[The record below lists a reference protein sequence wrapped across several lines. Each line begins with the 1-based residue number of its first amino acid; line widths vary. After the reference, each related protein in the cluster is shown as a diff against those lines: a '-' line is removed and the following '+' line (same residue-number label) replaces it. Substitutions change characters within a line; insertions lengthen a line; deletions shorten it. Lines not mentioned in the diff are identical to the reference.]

1 MDLVLHQ
8 YPRFLDLSLHGSF
21 CVAGILTG
29 GDTEGVESNSSFVRH
44 SRRLDPTADRDRRCQ
59 ARQAQ
64 KKRLDELHR
73 GNVVAHQPLLHG
85 PRDRNVKESARRE
98 AARALAERYDTPQPS
113 HEAYRLPKETRRRSP
128 LVPHPKKS
136 RRFRPSSSE
145 PTSTAT
151 KITEPNPLSN
161 IWKTLCQIRLWN
173 LFKQNPPVVT
183 ALARL
188 PIDPIS
194 DLNEVFPPTSAE
206 FLPKGI
212 PVDPDRKS
220 PWADSWGPR
229 PSTLRRP
236 ILQRLNTYASTH
248 PLLVGINAT
257 GISYENLLQLIRDFG
272 DHPVL
277 KHAASTK
284 FRTAVLAA
292 VPVASAHDLTGSY
305 IVPWSELEQVKF
317 PPLVLEY
324 DGNFKRIA
332 MKLPNKTSTQVMV
345 YFTEHYQE
353 LIKTD
358 IVQHIMQH
366 LPIL

>member
-1 MDLVLHQ
+1 MKFGAFGGH
-8 YPRFLDLSLHGSF
+8 PESGIF
-21 CVAGILTG
+21 CKEGLTLLPTEIGVA
-29 GDTEGVESNSSFVRH
+29 
-44 SRRLDPTADRDRRCQ
+44 RLDRP
-59 ARQAQ
+59 Q

-85 PRDRNVKESARRE
+85 PRDRNAKESARRE
-98 AARALAERYDTPQPS
+98 AVRALAERYDTPQPS

-173 LFKQNPPVVT
+173 F
-183 ALARL
+183 
-188 PIDPIS
+188 
-194 DLNEVFPPTSAE
+194 AE
-206 FLPKGI
+206 FVPKGT

-236 ILQRLNTYASTH
+236 ILERLNTYASTH

-257 GISYENLLQLIRDFG
+257 GLSYENLLQLIRDFG

-292 VPVASAHDLTGSY
+292 VPVASARDLTGSY

-366 LPIL
+366 LQHLPIL

>member
-1 MDLVLHQ
+1 MKFGAFGGH
-8 YPRFLDLSLHGSF
+8 PESGIF
-21 CVAGILTG
+21 CKEGLTLLPTEIGVA
-29 GDTEGVESNSSFVRH
+29 
-44 SRRLDPTADRDRRCQ
+44 RLDRP
-59 ARQAQ
+59 Q

-73 GNVVAHQPLLHG
+73 GNVVAHQPLLPG

-173 LFKQNPPVVT
+173 LFKQNPPVAT

-206 FLPKGI
+206 FVPKGT

-236 ILQRLNTYASTH
+236 ILERLNT
-248 PLLVGINAT
+248 
-257 GISYENLLQLIRDFG
+257 
-272 DHPVL
+272 
-277 KHAASTK
+277 
-284 FRTAVLAA
+284 TAVLAA

-305 IVPWSELEQVKF
+305 IIPWSELEQVKF

-324 DGNFKRIA
+324 DGNFKRIV

>member
-1 MDLVLHQ
+1 M
-8 YPRFLDLSLHGSF
+8 
-21 CVAGILTG
+21 
-29 GDTEGVESNSSFVRH
+29 RH
-44 SRRLDPTADRDRRCQ
+44 PCPSGRLDPTADRDWRCQ
-59 ARQAQ
+59 ARQAP
-64 KKRLDELHR
+64 E
-73 GNVVAHQPLLHG
+73 
-85 PRDRNVKESARRE
+85 E
-98 AARALAERYDTPQPS
+98 TPGRIAS
-113 HEAYRLPKETRRRSP
+113 RKRRRSSASSTRSQGPQRKRVCTEGGCQGLGGEIRHPTAVARSVPSAKGDEKTQSLGFTSQEKPP
-128 LVPHPKKS
+128 LPALFKAQPVVEYLGRPFVKS
-136 RRFRPSSSE
+136 GYGTYVAPISLPR
-145 PTSTAT
+145 
-151 KITEPNPLSN
+151 
-161 IWKTLCQIRLWN
+161 
-173 LFKQNPPVVT
+173 FKQNPPVAT
-183 ALARL
+183 TLARL

-194 DLNEVFPPTSAE
+194 DMNEVIPPTN
-206 FLPKGI
+206 
-212 PVDPDRKS
+212 
-220 PWADSWGPR
+220 SWGPR

-236 ILQRLNTYASTH
+236 ILERLNTYASTH

-257 GISYENLLQLIRDFG
+257 GLSYENLLQSIRDFG

>member
-1 MDLVLHQ
+1 M
-8 YPRFLDLSLHGSF
+8 
-21 CVAGILTG
+21 
-29 GDTEGVESNSSFVRH
+29 RH
-44 SRRLDPTADRDRRCQ
+44 PCPPGRLDPTADRDRRCQ
-59 ARQAQ
+59 LDRPQ
-64 KKRLDELHR
+64 KKRLYELHR

-85 PRDRNVKESARRE
+85 PRDRNVKESARRSL
-98 AARALAERYDTPQPS
+98 RSCLRFFS
-113 HEAYRLPKETRRRSP
+113 VGRLPGPWRRDTTPHSRRTKRTVCQRRREDAVPWFHIPRKAAASGP
-128 LVPHPKKS
+128 LQ
-136 RRFRPSSSE
+136 
-145 PTSTAT
+145 
-151 KITEPNPLSN
+151 
-161 IWKTLCQIRLWN
+161 TLCQIRLWN
-173 LFKQNPPVVT
+173 LFKQNPPVAT

-206 FLPKGI
+206 FLPKGT

-236 ILQRLNTYASTH
+236 ILGRLNTYASTH

-292 VPVASAHDLTGSY
+292 APVASAHDLTGSY

-317 PPLVLEY
+317 LPLVLEY

-332 MKLPNKTSTQVMV
+332 MKLPNKVRLVERFFNLTIFSFRHQHKSWCISLST
-345 YFTEHYQE
+345 TRS
-353 LIKTD
+353 L
-358 IVQHIMQH
+358 
-366 LPIL
+366 

>member
-1 MDLVLHQ
+1 MKFGAFGGH
-8 YPRFLDLSLHGSF
+8 PEFGIF
-21 CVAGILTG
+21 CKTWVIRAIRI
-29 GDTEGVESNSSFVRH
+29 NISSFVRH
-44 SRRLDPTADRDRRCQ
+44 PRRLDPTADRDRRCQ
-59 ARQAQ
+59 ARQAP
-64 KKRLDELHR
+64 E
-73 GNVVAHQPLLHG
+73 
-85 PRDRNVKESARRE
+85 E
-98 AARALAERYDTPQPS
+98 TPVRIAS
-113 HEAYRLPKETRRRSP
+113 RKRRRSSASSTRSQGPQRKRVCTEGGCQGLGGEIRHPTAVARSVPSAKGDEKTQSLGSTSQEKPP
-128 LVPHPKKS
+128 LPALFK
-136 RRFRPSSSE
+136 
-145 PTSTAT
+145 
-151 KITEPNPLSN
+151 
-161 IWKTLCQIRLWN
+161 
-173 LFKQNPPVVT
+173 FKQNPPVAT

-206 FLPKGI
+206 FLPKGT

-236 ILQRLNTYASTH
+236 ILGRLNTYASTH

-292 VPVASAHDLTGSY
+292 APVASAHDLTGSY
-305 IVPWSELEQVKF
+305 IVPWSELEQMKF

-358 IVQHIMQH
+358 IVQHIMRH